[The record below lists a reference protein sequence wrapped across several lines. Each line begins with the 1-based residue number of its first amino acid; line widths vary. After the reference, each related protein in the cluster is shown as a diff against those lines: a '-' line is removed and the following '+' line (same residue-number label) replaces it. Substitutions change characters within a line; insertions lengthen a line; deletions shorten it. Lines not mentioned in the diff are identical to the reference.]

1 MPTVDDLARIA
12 ANGGGLILDGSR
24 YAVDD
29 LARIASNAKALQA
42 LIVIRNT
49 NRFGVDDMARIAANG
64 GGCVV
69 FDFLTN

>member
-1 MPTVDDLARIA
+1 M
-12 ANGGGLILDGSR
+12 ILDGSR